1 MKVKQL
7 TVILLASLLL
17 ASCASD
23 AGSDTTVT
31 TTAAEGKTTTAA
43 AETET
48 ADPNDRSNIKDNL
61 PDNLDFGGRTFA
73 IYVHPEAE
81 KYSIGSEDHVVTSS
95 TMRLSRAI
103 WLWKN
108 A

>member
-1 MKVKQL
+1 MKIRQI
-7 TVILLASLLL
+7 TVLLLASLLF
-17 ASCASD
+17 ASCTSD
-23 AGSDTTVT
+23 TGADTTVT
-31 TTAAEGKTTTAA
+31 TTAAEGETTAAA

>member
-1 MKVKQL
+1 MKVKQF
-7 TVILLASLLL
+7 TVLLLASLLL

-31 TTAAEGKTTTAA
+31 TTAAVGETTTAA
-43 AETET
+43 AETE
-48 ADPNDRSNIKDNL
+48 DPNDRSNIKDNL

-103 WLWKN
+103 WQWKN